1 MRSRWLIALPLAFCV
16 VRADAKSYWEG
27 NQINNQSRLGQ
38 PFNGFDVEDPARK
51 RDTARDGGYA
61 ATIEKARATQAAGN
75 GQGIPVDFGVPGAE
89 RFLSVTRLDDGGNRY
104 TLKLELLFKE
114 NTAEYRPGSLELLD
128 HLARLLNSMQDK
140 HVQLVFTD
148 DAGDFP
154 GVEELHLE
162 RAATVVAYLQFSQ
175 DDAAL

>member
-1 MRSRWLIALPLAFCV
+1 MRSRWLTLLPLLFYV
-16 VRADAKSYWEG
+16 VPADAKSYWEG
-27 NQINNQSRLGQ
+27 NQINSQSRLGQ
-38 PFNGFDVEDPARK
+38 PFNGFDVEDPAQK
-51 RDTARDGGYA
+51 RDKARDAGYA
-61 ATIEKARATQAAGN
+61 ATIEKARATQSAGN
-75 GQGIPVDFGVPGAE
+75 GQGIPIDFGVPGAE

-114 NTAEYRPGSLELLD
+114 NTAEYRPGSLDLLD

-154 GVEELHLE
+154 GVEDLHVQ
-162 RAATVVAYLQFSQ
+162 RTATVLAYLQFSQ
-175 DDAAL
+175 DNANL